1 MSLWKFERGSAHV
14 RATRSLS
21 AVLMA
26 ALLFVQ
32 VSVASTAQS
41 VKVKTVGQGQ
51 TYCPSRTIVNN
62 KIAVKHG
69 ACYTL
74 FVMRDTK
81 KTYLAFGP
89 KDAKLAV
96 GQVVRLDTPAGAK
109 LGKRMLYRIP
119 IKAGADIV
127 PVGSIR
133 IVGAKVEDFGTR
145 VSLRIPG
152 TTSESM
158 LGWV

>member
-1 MSLWKFERGSAHV
+1 M
-14 RATRSLS
+14 RATRTLS
-21 AVLMA
+21 VVLIA
-26 ALLFVQ
+26 ALLFAQ
-32 VSVASTAQS
+32 VAVASAAQPA
-41 VKVKTVGQGQ
+41 KVKTVGQGQ

-74 FVMRDTK
+74 FDMRDAK

-127 PVGSIR
+127 PVNSIR

-145 VSLRIPG
+145 VSLTILG
-152 TTSESM
+152 TPSENLLVMFSVRQTSAKK
-158 LGWV
+158 

>member
-1 MSLWKFERGSAHV
+1 MAHV
-14 RATRSLS
+14 RAARFLS
-21 AVLMA
+21 VVLLA

-32 VSVASTAQS
+32 LAVASAAQPP
-41 VKVKTVGQGQ
+41 KVKTVGQGQ

-74 FVMRDTK
+74 FVMRDAK

-89 KDAKLAV
+89 KD
-96 GQVVRLDTPAGAK
+96 AK

-127 PVGSIR
+127 PVNSVR

-145 VSLRIPG
+145 VSLTILG
-152 TTSESM
+152 TPSENLLVMFSVRQTSAKK
-158 LGWV
+158 

>member
-1 MSLWKFERGSAHV
+1 MGMSLWTFERRAAPVG
-14 RATRSLS
+14 ATRTLS
-21 AVLMA
+21 VVLIP
-26 ALLFVQ
+26 ALLFAQ
-32 VSVASTAQS
+32 VAVASAAQPA
-41 VKVKTVGQGQ
+41 KVKTVGQGQ

-81 KTYLAFGP
+81 KTYLALGP

-96 GQVVRLDTPAGAK
+96 GQILRLDTPAGAK

-119 IKAGADIV
+119 IQAGADIGPANSV
-127 PVGSIR
+127 R
-133 IVGAKVEDFGTR
+133 IV
-145 VSLRIPG
+145 
-152 TTSESM
+152 
-158 LGWV
+158 

>member
-1 MSLWKFERGSAHV
+1 M
-14 RATRSLS
+14 RATRTLS
-21 AVLMA
+21 VVLIA
-26 ALLFVQ
+26 ALLFAQ
-32 VSVASTAQS
+32 VAVASAAQPA
-41 VKVKTVGQGQ
+41 KVKTVGQGQ

-74 FVMRDTK
+74 FVMRDAK

-127 PVGSIR
+127 PVNSVR
-133 IVGAKVEDFGTR
+133 IVGAKVEDFGT
-145 VSLRIPG
+145 
-152 TTSESM
+152 
-158 LGWV
+158 

>member
-1 MSLWKFERGSAHV
+1 MSLWQFERGSAHV

-21 AVLMA
+21 AVLIA

-32 VSVASTAQS
+32 VSVASAAQS

-51 TYCPSRTIVNN
+51 TYCPSRTIVNT

-74 FVMRDTK
+74 FVMRDAK

-89 KDAKLAV
+89 KDARPAV
-96 GQVVRLDTPAGAK
+96 GPAA
-109 LGKRMLYRIP
+109 P
-119 IKAGADIV
+119 PD
-127 PVGSIR
+127 P
-133 IVGAKVEDFGTR
+133 
-145 VSLRIPG
+145 PP
-152 TTSESM
+152 
-158 LGWV
+158 